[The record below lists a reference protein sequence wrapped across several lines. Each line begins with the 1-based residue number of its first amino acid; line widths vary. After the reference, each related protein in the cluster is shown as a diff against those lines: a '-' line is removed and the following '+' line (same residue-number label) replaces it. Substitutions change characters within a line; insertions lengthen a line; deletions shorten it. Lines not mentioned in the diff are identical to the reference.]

1 MQAEVAKLR
10 LDTRRRDPIDRVP
23 SLASIQAHP
32 GWKLRRTRHLC
43 NFENSPLSLSRP
55 RPVARR
61 ERAELALLARIGSTE
76 SCAAF
81 LRRLEEPEIDRFPSF
96 LKGMMDRGLFRRGNN
111 PRFFFP
117 LLYPGHVFRDSTARS
132 LKVEGKG
139 EGEKERGRGQ
149 VNLVHTRV
157 HRVAASRIDKA
168 QRKLEL
174 VRSHASPP
182 LTK

>member
-1 MQAEVAKLR
+1 
-10 LDTRRRDPIDRVP
+10 
-23 SLASIQAHP
+23 
-32 GWKLRRTRHLC
+32 
-43 NFENSPLSLSRP
+43 
-55 RPVARR
+55 
-61 ERAELALLARIGSTE
+61 
-76 SCAAF
+76 
-81 LRRLEEPEIDRFPSF
+81 
-96 LKGMMDRGLFRRGNN
+96 MMDRGLFRRGNN

-117 LLYPGHVFRDSTARS
+117 LLYPGHVFRDSIARS
-132 LKVEGKG
+132 LKVEG